1 MYSLTDKKTIDY
13 LCNKYGFRL
22 KKSLGQNFLNEPE
35 VLVTIA
41 DSVEADGVLEIGP
54 GIGVLTA
61 ALASCKQKVVSV
73 EIDDTLL
80 PVLDETLAGF
90 NNIEIIHSD
99 ILKLDL
105 PALLKEKFGDMSVS
119 VAANLPYYITTPIIM
134 NLLEQRL
141 PLSEIVIMIQKE
153 VADRITAAPG
163 SKDYG
168 ALTLAVNY
176 FCRAEKVC
184 DVDKSCFTPA
194 PKVDSTVLR
203 LEVLDTPSVAVK
215 NERRFFAI
223 IKAAFGQRRKTLANA
238 LSNAGLFGS
247 KDEIYAAF
255 EKLGFDPMIRGEKLS
270 IEEFAKLSDI

>member
-35 VLVTIA
+35 VLYAIA
-41 DSVEADGVLEIGP
+41 DAVEADGVLEIGP

-61 ALASCKQKVVSV
+61 ALASCKEKVVSV

-90 NNIEIIHSD
+90 NNIEIVHSD

-105 PALLKEKFGDMSVS
+105 KSLLAEKFGDMSVS

-141 PLSEIVIMIQKE
+141 PLREIVIMIQKE
-153 VADRITAAPG
+153 VADRIVAAPG

-176 FCRAEKVC
+176 FCRAQKVC

-203 LEVLDTPSVAVK
+203 LEVLPTPSVTVK
-215 NERRFFAI
+215 NEKRFFAI

-238 LSNAGLFGS
+238 LSNAGLFGG
-247 KDEIYAAF
+247 KEEIYAAF
-255 EKLGFDPMIRGEKLS
+255 EKLGFDPMVRGEKLS